1 MAVAL
6 RLENEEQAA
15 KAEAQRAEL
24 QKKLKNPL
32 LDEDERA
39 KLKKMVD
46 RLTQII
52 DEYRKD
58 HPAPP
63 PPPPPGTT
71 VLQNGAYPTQDP
83 RPDLTEDAHLWADLL
98 QLADEKDKAAGRI
111 YGEVDTI
118 CGTLNGFRCGGTRL
132 RAGKSIWVLKP
143 DIGRDAWES
152 QAEYD
157 DFKARYLQPWGS
169 EVVGELLR
177 ELTKRHPLPAKEAGP

>member
-1 MAVAL
+1 MAL
-6 RLENEEQAA
+6 KLENEEQAV
-15 KAEAQRAEL
+15 KAEAQRADL

-32 LDEDERA
+32 LDEDERG

-63 PPPPPGTT
+63 PPAPLGAT
-71 VLQNGAYPTQDP
+71 VIQEAAYPTLDP
-83 RPDLTEDAHLWADLL
+83 RPDLTEDAHLWRDLL
-98 QLADEKDKAAGRI
+98 QLADEMDKEAGRE
-111 YGEVDTI
+111 YEKVDTL
-118 CGTLNGFRCGGTRL
+118 CSTLNGFRCGGTRL

-157 DFKARYLQPWGS
+157 DFKARYLQQWGD
-169 EVVGELLR
+169 VIPGLLQ
-177 ELTKRHPLPAKEAGP
+177 EITKRHPLPPKEAGP